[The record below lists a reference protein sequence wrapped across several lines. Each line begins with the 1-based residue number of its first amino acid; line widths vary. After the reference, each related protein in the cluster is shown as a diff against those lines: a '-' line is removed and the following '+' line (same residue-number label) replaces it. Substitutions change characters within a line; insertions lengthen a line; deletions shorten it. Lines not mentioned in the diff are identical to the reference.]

1 MNVKDFIEP
10 IKEMWKQYK
19 KPLLLG
25 TAILAGILIFISV
38 LSFVTSAIDKATAVY
53 VEVTFNTNGGT
64 IVNPVKVRKGRKL
77 DENIKTEKAGFE
89 FKGWEYEGEI
99 FDTTKPVKEN
109 MQLHAKWEKT
119 GAALTHTVTFE
130 TYGGTTIDPIEVS
143 EGRTF
148 TKPLNPEKEGY
159 KFLGW
164 YLGEEVYNFMKTAVS
179 NDVTLKA
186 KWERIDSTYFTEKE
200 LERSKSLFERLSG
213 TWYLKEYEDI
223 YITFTEENNGFDEN
237 WYFLKWYNIDLLN
250 NCKLYIRGNYQ
261 RAFAT
266 EKGEF
271 YQKLIGFHF
280 SLNGEELILK
290 NNGKEYVFTKTQ
302 GSKNRYTDTIYEHSV
317 GRWFLENSYSSYIDI
332 TKQDAKD
339 VLDYDTY
346 CIQTTNIN
354 LGTLQLG
361 SSMEYGCR
369 KAYDESLFQNLKIK
383 IDNDVMTI
391 ENEYG
396 VKHFT
401 LNRVAEFG
409 SVTGVKLDKV
419 GVVLE
424 NGKKVTLSAT
434 VMPKEANN
442 TKVVWETSDASIA
455 TVEGNPNIITT
466 SADGVRYSA
475 TVTAKKAGTATITV
489 RTIDGNH
496 IATSKITVPEVAVN
510 AISLNKRET
519 TIYVGNF
526 EVLKAIVTPSNASNQ
541 KLSWSSSNSDVAI
554 VNENGQVQG
563 IKEGKTTIT
572 VSTEDGSKKAT
583 CVVNVKYITLN
594 VVTAMTYTRKSLN
607 GNYVNGVSVNVT
619 PSGGSGIYPSYQIK
633 LYYNHNLVKEST
645 TSELFYPT
653 ELKGNYYAEIT
664 VVDSEGHESVTTKE
678 YIKN

>member
-1 MNVKDFIEP
+1 MKVKDFLEP
-10 IKEMWKQYK
+10 IQDMWKQYK
-19 KPLLLG
+19 KPFLLG
-25 TAILAGILIFISV
+25 TTILVGILVFISV
-38 LSFVTSAIDKATAVY
+38 LSIVTSAIDKATAVY
-53 VEVTFNTNGGT
+53 VDVTFNTNGGT
-64 IVNPVKVRKGRKL
+64 IINSAKVRKGRKL
-77 DENIKTEKAGFE
+77 DKNLKTEKAGFE

-99 FDTTKPVKEN
+99 FDITKPIKKD
-109 MQLHAKWEKT
+109 MMLHAKWEKT
-119 GAALTHTVTFE
+119 GATLVHTVTFE

-148 TKPLNPEKEGY
+148 TRPLSPEKEGY

-164 YLGEEVYNFMKTAVS
+164 YLGEEVYNFVKTAVS
-179 NDVTLKA
+179 GDVTLKA
-186 KWERIDSTYFTEKE
+186 KWERTDPIAFTEKD
-200 LERSKSLFERLSG
+200 LERSESLFEQLSG

-223 YITFTEENNGFDEN
+223 YITFTEENNGFDET
-237 WYFLKWYNIDLLN
+237 WYFLRWYNINLLE
-250 NCKLYIRGNYQ
+250 NCKLYVRGNYQ
-261 RAFAT
+261 RTFT
-266 EKGEF
+266 SEKSEF
-271 YQKLIGFHF
+271 YQNLIQFHF
-280 SLNGEELILK
+280 NLKNEELIVE
-290 NNGKEYVFTKTQ
+290 NNGKEYIFTKTQ
-302 GSKNRYTDTIYEHSV
+302 GSKNRYTGTTYEHSV

-332 TKQDAKD
+332 TTEKAKD

-346 CIQTTNIN
+346 CINTTNIN

-369 KAYDESLFQNLKIK
+369 KAYDESLFENLKIK
-383 IDNDVMTI
+383 IDSDVMTI

-401 LNRVAEFG
+401 LNRVAEIG
-409 SVTGVKLDKV
+409 TVTGVKLDKV

-424 NGKKVTLSAT
+424 NGRKVTLSAT
-434 VMPKEANN
+434 VMPREANN

-455 TVEGNPNIITT
+455 AVEGNPNVITT

-489 RTIDGNH
+489 RTLDGNH
-496 IATSKITVPEVAVN
+496 IATSKITVPEVAVT

-526 EVLKAIVTPSNASNQ
+526 EQLKAVITPSNASNQ
-541 KLSWSSSNSDVAI
+541 KLSWSSSNSDVAS
-554 VNENGQVQG
+554 VNENGRVEG

-572 VSTEDGSKKAT
+572 VSTEDGAKKAT
-583 CVVNVKYITLN
+583 CVVNVKYIKLN

-607 GNYVNGVSVNVT
+607 GNYVNGVNVTVT
-619 PSGGSGIYPSYQIK
+619 PSGGSGIYTSYQIK
-633 LYYNHNLVKEST
+633 LYYNHSLVKEST

-664 VVDSEGHESVTTKE
+664 VTDSEGHKSVTTKE

>member
-25 TAILAGILIFISV
+25 TAILVGILIFISV
-38 LSFVTSAIDKATAVY
+38 LSFLTSAIDKATAVY

-64 IVNPVKVRKGRKL
+64 IVSPAKVRKGRKL

-186 KWERIDSTYFTEKE
+186 KWERSNSTYFTEKE

-271 YQKLIGFHF
+271 YQKLIRFHF

-302 GSKNRYTDTIYEHSV
+302 GSKNRYTDTIYEHSL

>member
-38 LSFVTSAIDKATAVY
+38 LSFLTSAIDKATAVY

-64 IVNPVKVRKGRKL
+64 IVNPAKVRKGRKL

-99 FDTTKPVKEN
+99 FDTTKPVKKN

-186 KWERIDSTYFTEKE
+186 KWERSNSTYFTEKE

>member
-1 MNVKDFIEP
+1 
-10 IKEMWKQYK
+10 
-19 KPLLLG
+19 
-25 TAILAGILIFISV
+25 
-38 LSFVTSAIDKATAVY
+38 
-53 VEVTFNTNGGT
+53 
-64 IVNPVKVRKGRKL
+64 
-77 DENIKTEKAGFE
+77 
-89 FKGWEYEGEI
+89 
-99 FDTTKPVKEN
+99 
-109 MQLHAKWEKT
+109 
-119 GAALTHTVTFE
+119 
-130 TYGGTTIDPIEVS
+130 
-143 EGRTF
+143 
-148 TKPLNPEKEGY
+148 
-159 KFLGW
+159 
-164 YLGEEVYNFMKTAVS
+164 MKTAVS

>member
-38 LSFVTSAIDKATAVY
+38 LSFLTSAIDKATAVY

-64 IVNPVKVRKGRKL
+64 IVNPAKVRKGRKL

-99 FDTTKPVKEN
+99 FDTTKPVKKN

-510 AISLNKRET
+510 AISLSKRET

-664 VVDSEGHESVTTKE
+664 VVDSEGHKSVTTKE